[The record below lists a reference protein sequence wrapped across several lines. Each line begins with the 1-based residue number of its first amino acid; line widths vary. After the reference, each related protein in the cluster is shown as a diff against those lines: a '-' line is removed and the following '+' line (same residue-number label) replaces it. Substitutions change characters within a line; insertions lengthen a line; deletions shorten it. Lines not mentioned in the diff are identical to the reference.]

1 MDVYFEGV
9 MSDYKIELAICVEEF
24 DGDTMVFSMVCEE
37 SVMSVAVSDA
47 VAGSTIEF
55 VDVDESGTI
64 SIGDEIH
71 VGDVSEDWNT
81 VRLYSV
87 SADGYSDES
96 IELLEVPGFTGL
108 VGMLALL
115 GAACIRRND

>member
-87 SADGYSDES
+87 SAEQYSDES
-96 IELLEVPGFTGL
+96 PLHNVPGFTGL

-115 GAACIRRND
+115 GAAFIRRND

>member
-24 DGDTMVFSMVCEE
+24 DGDTLVFSMVCEE

-87 SADGYSDES
+87 SAEQYSDES
-96 IELLEVPGFTGL
+96 PLHNVPGFTGL

-115 GAACIRRND
+115 GAAFIRRND